1 MDVFRFYFVMEL
13 EKIVLLPIPTGW
25 RDSNSPMGDG
35 LSTINGVLQ
44 SLSPIWAV
52 TSTVLGALTK
62 FDVFWTFYVF
72 EVKKIVYYSLQWAG
86 GTPTVPWAIPYQPS
100 MVSHKYS
107 RSEMHLLNET
117 RFHAILKKEF
127 K

>member
-13 EKIVLLPIPTGW
+13 KKIVLLPIPTGW

-44 SLSPIWAV
+44 SLSLIWAV

-86 GTPTVPWAIPYQPS
+86 GTPTVSWAIPYQPS
-100 MVSHKYS
+100 I
-107 RSEMHLLNET
+107 N
-117 RFHAILKKEF
+117 
-127 K
+127 